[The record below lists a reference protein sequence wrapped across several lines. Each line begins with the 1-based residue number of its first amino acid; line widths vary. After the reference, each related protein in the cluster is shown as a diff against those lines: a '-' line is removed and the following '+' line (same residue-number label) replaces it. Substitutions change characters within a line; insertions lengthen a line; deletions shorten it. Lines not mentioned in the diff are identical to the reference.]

1 MKADFIS
8 SCRLSRRN
16 HARPRTASQRST
28 CRYMIC
34 KWLSGKESACSAGD
48 PGAVGSTSGSGR
60 FPWRR
65 AQQPTPVSLPGESHG
80 QRSLVGYSPRGR
92 TESDTTEVT
101 DTHTQS
107 VDTPLRDTQ
116 TVPARRAVTLLPRRV
131 PASFIPA
138 HVRQAH
144 VSCCSTVS
152 NSHLSD
158 KANVFGCFKAE
169 DPCLHKIRTFLE

>member
-80 QRSLVGYSPRGR
+80 QRSLAGYSPRGR

-101 DTHTQS
+101 DTHTVCGHPS
-107 VDTPLRDTQ
+107 ERYTNSSSPKSSN
-116 TVPARRAVTLLPRRV
+116 
-131 PASFIPA
+131 PASTESTSFVHSCPCEA
-138 HVRQAH
+138 GPRVLLQHCVQQPFVR
-144 VSCCSTVS
+144 
-152 NSHLSD
+152 
-158 KANVFGCFKAE
+158 
-169 DPCLHKIRTFLE
+169 